1 MITIDNREHECIE
14 YCKEKN
20 ININVS
26 QLEVG
31 DMIIEHE
38 STLLIFERKTMSDLA
53 ASIKD
58 GRFREQKQRLKQYP
72 FHRITYIIEGNSFE
86 SLSSYSTMYGIST
99 TSLQSALLSLSYR
112 DGFHVIYTSSI
123 SETMAYLLLLYKKLM
138 EHPEKIQ
145 FTQSEPTE
153 ESYLATLKVKTKKIE
168 NITPSVCFSLQ
179 LSQIPGI
186 STKLAK
192 DIIIAYP
199 TMILLLQALQEKG
212 SKALV
217 DVPGIGNKKAKT
229 ICGFLLQDMD
239 K

>member
-1 MITIDNREHECIE
+1 MITIDNREHECIA

-20 ININVS
+20 VDITIVS
-26 QLEVG
+26 LEVG

-38 STLLIFERKTMSDLA
+38 STVLIFERKTMADLA

-86 SLSSYSTMYGIST
+86 TLSSHSNLYGIST
-99 TSLQSALLSLSYR
+99 TALQSALFSLAYR

-123 SETMAYLLLLYKKLM
+123 AETMTYLFLLHQKM
-138 EHPEKIQ
+138 IEHPEKIQ
-145 FTQSEPTE
+145 FTQFEPTE
-153 ESYLATLKVKTKKIE
+153 ETYLATLKVKSKKIE
-168 NITPSVCFSLQ
+168 NITPSVCFTLQ

-192 DIIIAYP
+192 DIMVVFP
-199 TMILLLQALQEKG
+199 TISQLLVALQEKG
-212 SKALV
+212 AKALV
-217 DVPGIGNKKAKT
+217 DVPGIGLKKAKT
-229 ICGFLLQDMD
+229 IYSFLLQTDA
-239 K
+239 